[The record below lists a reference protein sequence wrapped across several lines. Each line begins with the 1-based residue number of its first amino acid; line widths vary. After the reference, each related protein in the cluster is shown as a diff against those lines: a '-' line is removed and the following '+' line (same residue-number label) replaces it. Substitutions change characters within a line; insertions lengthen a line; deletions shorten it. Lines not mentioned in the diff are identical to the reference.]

1 MNKNKNKKIM
11 AALLAGTMI
20 VTSVTPAMAETAPS
34 SKEEVIYVNLTSGG
48 SVKDMY
54 AVNIFDDKNITD
66 YGDYLSVELLNTT
79 DNINQ
84 NGDEITFS
92 SSADR
97 VYYKGKMKSNIMP
110 WNISIK
116 YYVDGKE
123 YTPEE
128 AAGKSGKMEI
138 YFKVSKNEAYDGPFY
153 DAYALQAS
161 FTLDTE
167 IAKNITASDAT
178 LANVGKKKQLTY
190 TILPGEGIDTVIT
203 ADVTDFEMDAAS
215 INGIPLN
222 MNIQVND
229 EELMNKVDELLGG
242 IEDIDNGADELN
254 SGVNRLSD
262 ATRDDLQPGVN
273 QLNDGMKDL
282 NDGVLKIQDG
292 LDELNSKSYEL
303 TSGSAQVLSALNT
316 INSQLNSQEQKD
328 SISQLVSGSAGI
340 KDGITNLTGK
350 LGELQAG
357 VSYAKFMDALAAGSG
372 NAITDETI
380 SQLKESNTQV
390 AGLLQSI
397 GNNQGAAVVS
407 SNNNVIDGILAGI
420 NQYLTTVNTN
430 ITALYQGAQSLNTE
444 YAKLDAGI
452 RSLAV
457 SVQQLA
463 DGVNQLV
470 SEYGKLDKGV
480 NDYTEGVAKVIA
492 GYSQIVTGT
501 SDLLSGSGE
510 LRDGTAEL
518 VNSIAELYDGT
529 SQLKDGTGEMRD
541 ETDGMDTQITDKIDE
556 MVNGITGGDY
566 EPVSFVSDKNT
577 NVKAVQFVIQTESVQ
592 IKEADEAAPV
602 VEEKLNFWQKV
613 LKLFGID

>member
-1 MNKNKNKKIM
+1 MNKNKKIM

-20 VTSVTPAMAETAPS
+20 VTSVTPAMAEAVPS
-34 SKEEVIYVNLTSGG
+34 SKEEVVYVNLTSGG
-48 SVKDMY
+48 SVKEMY

-97 VYYKGKMKSNIMP
+97 VYYKGKMKSTIMP

-123 YTPEE
+123 YAPEE

-138 YFKVSKNEAYDGPFY
+138 YFKVSKNEAYDGSFY

-161 FTLDTE
+161 FILDTE
-167 IAKNITASDAT
+167 IAKNITAADAT
-178 LANVGKKKQLTY
+178 LANVGNKKQLTY

-203 ADVTDFEMDAAS
+203 ADVTDFEMDAVS

-303 TSGSAQVLSALNT
+303 TSGSAQILSALNT

-357 VSYAKFMDALAAGSG
+357 VSYAKFMDALAAEGLS
-372 NAITDETI
+372 DEAI
-380 SQLKESNTQV
+380 SQLELSNTQIAGMLESSNSV
-390 AGLLQSI
+390 AAGTILK
-397 GNNQGAAVVS
+397 NNQIIEGLKS
-407 SNNNVIDGILAGI
+407 GI

-480 NDYTEGVAKVIA
+480 NEYTEGVAKVIA

-541 ETDGMDTQITDKIDE
+541 ETDGMDTKITDKIDE

-613 LKLFGID
+613 LKLFGIA

>member
-1 MNKNKNKKIM
+1 MNKNKKIM

-20 VTSVTPAMAETAPS
+20 VTSVTPAMAEAVPS
-34 SKEEVIYVNLTSGG
+34 SKEEVVYVNLTSGG
-48 SVKDMY
+48 SVKEMY

-97 VYYKGKMKSNIMP
+97 VYYKGKMKSTIMP

-123 YTPEE
+123 YAPEE

-161 FTLDTE
+161 FILDTE
-167 IAKNITASDAT
+167 IAKNITAADAT
-178 LANVGKKKQLTY
+178 LANVGNKKQLTY

-203 ADVTDFEMDAAS
+203 ADVTDFEMDAVS

-222 MNIQVND
+222 MNIQVKD

-372 NAITDETI
+372 NAITAETI
-380 SQLKESNTQV
+380 SQLKQYNTQV
-390 AGLLQSI
+390 AVQLQSV
-397 GNNQGAAVVS
+397 GNNQGAAAVS

-480 NDYTEGVAKVIA
+480 NEYTEGVAKVIA

-556 MVNGITGGDY
+556 MVNGITGGNY
-566 EPVSFVSDKNT
+566 ELVSFVSEKNT

-592 IKEADEAAPV
+592 IKEADEATPV

>member
-1 MNKNKNKKIM
+1 MNKNKKIM

-20 VTSVTPAMAETAPS
+20 VTSVTPAMAEAVPS
-34 SKEEVIYVNLTSGG
+34 SKEEVVYVNLTSGG
-48 SVKDMY
+48 SVKEMY

-97 VYYKGKMKSNIMP
+97 VYYKGKMKSTIMP

-123 YTPEE
+123 YAPKE

-138 YFKVSKNEAYDGPFY
+138 YFKVSKNEAYDGSFY

-161 FTLDTE
+161 FILDTE
-167 IAKNITASDAT
+167 IAKNITAADAT
-178 LANVGKKKQLTY
+178 LANVGNKKQLTY

-203 ADVTDFEMDAAS
+203 ADVTDFEMDAVS

-222 MNIQVND
+222 MNIQVKD

-357 VSYAKFMDALAAGSG
+357 VSYKKFMEVMADKS
-372 NAITDETI
+372 NNTITDGTI
-380 SQLKESNTQV
+380 YQLMLNNSQV
-390 AGLLQSI
+390 ASQIGAKSNDVVELLK
-397 GNNQGAAVVS
+397 N
-407 SNNNVIDGILAGI
+407 NNNVIEGILGGI

-480 NDYTEGVAKVIA
+480 NEYTEGVAKVIA

-592 IKEADEAAPV
+592 IKESDEAAPV

>member
-1 MNKNKNKKIM
+1 MNKNKKIM

-20 VTSVTPAMAETAPS
+20 VTSVTPAMAEAVPS
-34 SKEEVIYVNLTSGG
+34 SKEEVVYVNLTSGG
-48 SVKDMY
+48 SVKEMY

-97 VYYKGKMKSNIMP
+97 VYYKGKMKSTIMP

-123 YTPEE
+123 YAPEE

-138 YFKVSKNEAYDGPFY
+138 YFKVSKNEAYDGSFY

-161 FTLDTE
+161 FILDTE
-167 IAKNITASDAT
+167 IAKNITAADAT
-178 LANVGKKKQLTY
+178 LANVGNKKQLTY

-203 ADVTDFEMDAAS
+203 ADVTDFEMDAVS

-222 MNIQVND
+222 MNIQVKD

-357 VSYAKFMDALAAGSG
+357 VSYAKFMEVMATGG
-372 NAITDETI
+372 NNNAITEGTI
-380 SQLKESNTQV
+380 SQLKKNNLQV
-390 AGLLQSI
+390 ASQLQKAGQI
-397 GNNQGAAVVS
+397 EDAAAVS
-407 SNNNVIDGILAGI
+407 RNNDVIDGILGGI

-430 ITALYQGAQSLNTE
+430 LTALYQGAQSLNTE

-480 NDYTEGVAKVIA
+480 NEYTEGVAKVIA

-556 MVNGITGGDY
+556 MVNGITGGNY
-566 EPVSFVSDKNT
+566 ELVSFVSEKNT

-592 IKEADEAAPV
+592 IKEADEATPV

>member
-1 MNKNKNKKIM
+1 MNKNKKIM

-20 VTSVTPAMAETAPS
+20 VTSVTPAMAEAVPS
-34 SKEEVIYVNLTSGG
+34 SKEEVVYVNLTSGG
-48 SVKDMY
+48 SVKEMY

-97 VYYKGKMKSNIMP
+97 VYYKGKMKSTIMP

-123 YTPEE
+123 YAPEE

-138 YFKVSKNEAYDGPFY
+138 YFKVSKNEAYDGSFY

-161 FTLDTE
+161 FILDTE
-167 IAKNITASDAT
+167 IAKNITAADAT
-178 LANVGKKKQLTY
+178 LANVGNKKQLTY

-203 ADVTDFEMDAAS
+203 ADVTDFEMDAVS

-222 MNIQVND
+222 MNIQVKD

-357 VSYAKFMDALAAGSG
+357 VSYAKFMDALAAEGLS
-372 NAITDETI
+372 DEAI
-380 SQLKESNTQV
+380 SQLELSNTQIADMLESSYPV
-390 AGLLQSI
+390 SAGTILK
-397 GNNQGAAVVS
+397 NNQIIEGLKS
-407 SNNNVIDGILAGI
+407 GI

-457 SVQQLA
+457 SIQQLA

-480 NDYTEGVAKVIA
+480 NEYTEGVAKVIA

-566 EPVSFVSDKNT
+566 ELVSFVSEKNT

-592 IKEADEAAPV
+592 IKEADEATPV

>member
-1 MNKNKNKKIM
+1 MNKNKKIM

-20 VTSVTPAMAETAPS
+20 VTSVTPAMAEAVPS
-34 SKEEVIYVNLTSGG
+34 SKEEVVYVNLTSGG
-48 SVKDMY
+48 SVKEMY

-97 VYYKGKMKSNIMP
+97 VYYKGKMKSTIMP

-123 YTPEE
+123 YAPEE

-138 YFKVSKNEAYDGPFY
+138 YFKVSKNEAYDGSFY

-161 FTLDTE
+161 FILDTE
-167 IAKNITASDAT
+167 IAKNITAADAT
-178 LANVGKKKQLTY
+178 LANVGNKKQLTY

-203 ADVTDFEMDAAS
+203 ADVTDFEMDAVS

-222 MNIQVND
+222 MNIQVKD

-357 VSYAKFMDALAAGSG
+357 VSYAKFMDALAAKGLS
-372 NAITDETI
+372 DEAI
-380 SQLKESNTQV
+380 SQLELSNTQIAGMLESSNPVV
-390 AGLLQSI
+390 AGTILK
-397 GNNQGAAVVS
+397 NNQIIEGLKS
-407 SNNNVIDGILAGI
+407 GI

-480 NDYTEGVAKVIA
+480 NEYTEGVAKVIA

-556 MVNGITGGDY
+556 MVNGITGGNY
-566 EPVSFVSDKNT
+566 ELVSFVSEKNT

-592 IKEADEAAPV
+592 IKEADEATPV

>member
-1 MNKNKNKKIM
+1 MNKNKKIM

-20 VTSVTPAMAETAPS
+20 VTSVTPAMAEAVPS
-34 SKEEVIYVNLTSGG
+34 SKEEVVYVNLTSGG
-48 SVKDMY
+48 SVKEMY

-97 VYYKGKMKSNIMP
+97 VYYKGKMKSTIMP

-123 YTPEE
+123 YAPEE

-138 YFKVSKNEAYDGPFY
+138 YFKVSKNEAYDGSFY

-161 FTLDTE
+161 FILDTE
-167 IAKNITASDAT
+167 IAKNITAADAT
-178 LANVGKKKQLTY
+178 LANVGNKKQLTY

-203 ADVTDFEMDAAS
+203 ADVTDFEMDAVS

-222 MNIQVND
+222 MNIQVKD
-229 EELMNKVDELLGG
+229 EELMNEVDELLGG

-357 VSYAKFMDALAAGSG
+357 VSYAKFMEVLAG
-372 NAITDETI
+372 NGLSDEI
-380 SQLKESNTQV
+380 SQLELSNTRIADGLRSSNPSA
-390 AGLLQSI
+390 AGTILE
-397 GNNQGAAVVS
+397 NNQ
-407 SNNNVIDGILAGI
+407 VIEGLKSVI

-430 ITALYQGAQSLNTE
+430 ITALYQGAQSINTE
-444 YAKLDAGI
+444 YAKFDAGI

-480 NDYTEGVAKVIA
+480 NEYTEGVAKVIA

-556 MVNGITGGDY
+556 MVNGITGGNY
-566 EPVSFVSDKNT
+566 ELVSFVSEKNT

-592 IKEADEAAPV
+592 IKEADEATPV

>member
-1 MNKNKNKKIM
+1 MNKNKKIM

-20 VTSVTPAMAETAPS
+20 VTSVTPAMAEAVPS
-34 SKEEVIYVNLTSGG
+34 SKEEVVYVNLTSGG
-48 SVKDMY
+48 SVKEMY

-97 VYYKGKMKSNIMP
+97 VYYKGKMKSTIMP

-123 YTPEE
+123 YAPEE

-138 YFKVSKNEAYDGPFY
+138 YFKVSKNEAYDGSFY

-161 FTLDTE
+161 FILDTE
-167 IAKNITASDAT
+167 IAKNITAADAT
-178 LANVGKKKQLTY
+178 LANVGNKKQLTY

-203 ADVTDFEMDAAS
+203 ADVTDFEMDAVS

-222 MNIQVND
+222 MNIQVKD

-357 VSYAKFMDALAAGSG
+357 VSYAKFMDALAAKGLS
-372 NAITDETI
+372 DEAI
-380 SQLKESNTQV
+380 SQLELSNTQV
-390 AGLLQSI
+390 AGLLQKTGQSE
-397 GNNQGAAVVS
+397 AAVAVS

-480 NDYTEGVAKVIA
+480 NEYTEGVAKVIA

-556 MVNGITGGDY
+556 MVNGITGGNY
-566 EPVSFVSDKNT
+566 ELVSFVSEKNT

-592 IKEADEAAPV
+592 IKEADEATPV

>member
-1 MNKNKNKKIM
+1 MNKNKKIM

-20 VTSVTPAMAETAPS
+20 VTSVTPAMAEAVPS
-34 SKEEVIYVNLTSGG
+34 SKEEVVYVNLTSGG
-48 SVKDMY
+48 SVKEMY

-97 VYYKGKMKSNIMP
+97 VYYKGKMKSTIMP

-123 YTPEE
+123 YAPKE

-161 FTLDTE
+161 FILDTE

-229 EELMNKVDELLGG
+229 ADLMNKVDELLGG
-242 IEDIDNGADELN
+242 IEDLDNGADELN

-316 INSQLNSQEQKD
+316 INSQLNSQVQKEN
-328 SISQLVSGSAGI
+328 INQLVSGSAGI
-340 KDGITNLTGK
+340 KDGIANLTGK

-357 VSYAKFMDALAAGSG
+357 VSYAKFMDVLAAVSH
-372 NAITDETI
+372 NAITDGTI
-380 SQLKESNTQV
+380 SQLKQNNLQV
-390 AGLLQSI
+390 ANQIGAQRNDVAALLR
-397 GNNQGAAVVS
+397 N
-407 SNNNVIDGILAGI
+407 NNNVIDGILEGI

-480 NDYTEGVAKVIA
+480 NEYTEGVAKVIA

-556 MVNGITGGDY
+556 MVNGITGGNY
-566 EPVSFVSDKNT
+566 ELVSFVSEKNT
-577 NVKAVQFVIQTESVQ
+577 NVKAVQFVIQTESGQ
-592 IKEADEAAPV
+592 IKEADEATPV

>member
-1 MNKNKNKKIM
+1 MNKNKKIM

-20 VTSVTPAMAETAPS
+20 VTSVTPAMAEAVPS
-34 SKEEVIYVNLTSGG
+34 SKEEVVYVNLTSGG
-48 SVKDMY
+48 SVKEMY

-97 VYYKGKMKSNIMP
+97 VYYKGKMKSTIMP

-123 YTPEE
+123 YAPEE

-138 YFKVSKNEAYDGPFY
+138 YFKVSKNEAYDGSFY

-161 FTLDTE
+161 FILDTE
-167 IAKNITASDAT
+167 IAKNITAADAT
-178 LANVGKKKQLTY
+178 LANVGNKKQLTY

-203 ADVTDFEMDAAS
+203 ADVTDFEMDAVS

-222 MNIQVND
+222 MNIQVKD

-357 VSYAKFMDALAAGSG
+357 VSYAKFMDVLAAGQGSG
-372 NAITDETI
+372 NAITAETI
-380 SQLKESNTQV
+380 SQLKQSNSQV
-390 AGLLQSI
+390 ASQLQKAGKSEAA
-397 GNNQGAAVVS
+397 AAVS
-407 SNNNVIDGILAGI
+407 RNNDVIDGILGGI

-430 ITALYQGAQSLNTE
+430 LTALYQGAQSLNTE

-480 NDYTEGVAKVIA
+480 NEYTEGVAKVIA

-556 MVNGITGGDY
+556 MVNGITGGNY
-566 EPVSFVSDKNT
+566 ELVSFVSEKNT

-592 IKEADEAAPV
+592 IKEADEATPV

>member
-1 MNKNKNKKIM
+1 MNKNKKIM

-20 VTSVTPAMAETAPS
+20 VTSVTPAMAEAVPS
-34 SKEEVIYVNLTSGG
+34 SKEEVVYVNLTSGG
-48 SVKDMY
+48 SVKEMY

-97 VYYKGKMKSNIMP
+97 VYYKGKMKSTIMP

-123 YTPEE
+123 YAPKE

-138 YFKVSKNEAYDGPFY
+138 YFKVSKNEAYDGSFY

-161 FTLDTE
+161 FILDTE
-167 IAKNITASDAT
+167 IAKNITAADAT
-178 LANVGKKKQLTY
+178 LANVGNKKQLTY

-203 ADVTDFEMDAAS
+203 ADVTDFEMDAVS

-222 MNIQVND
+222 MNIQVKD

-357 VSYAKFMDALAAGSG
+357 VSYAKFMDALAAKGLS
-372 NAITDETI
+372 DEAI
-380 SQLKESNTQV
+380 SQLELSNTQIAGMLESSNPVV
-390 AGLLQSI
+390 AGTILK
-397 GNNQGAAVVS
+397 NNQIIEGLKS
-407 SNNNVIDGILAGI
+407 GI

-480 NDYTEGVAKVIA
+480 NEYTEGVAKVIA

-556 MVNGITGGDY
+556 MVNGITGGNY
-566 EPVSFVSDKNT
+566 ELVSFVSEKNT

-592 IKEADEAAPV
+592 IKEADEATPV

>member
-1 MNKNKNKKIM
+1 MNKNKKIM

-20 VTSVTPAMAETAPS
+20 VTSVTPAMAEAVPS
-34 SKEEVIYVNLTSGG
+34 SKEEVVYVNLTSGG
-48 SVKDMY
+48 SVKEMY

-97 VYYKGKMKSNIMP
+97 VYYKGKMKSTIMP

-123 YTPEE
+123 YAPEE

-161 FTLDTE
+161 FILDTE
-167 IAKNITASDAT
+167 IAKNITAADAT
-178 LANVGKKKQLTY
+178 LANVGNKKQLTY

-203 ADVTDFEMDAAS
+203 ADVTDFEMDAVS

-222 MNIQVND
+222 MNIQVKD

-372 NAITDETI
+372 NAITAETI
-380 SQLKESNTQV
+380 SQLKQYNLQV
-390 AGLLQSI
+390 AIQLQTAGKSEAAAAFSR
-397 GNNQGAAVVS
+397 NND
-407 SNNNVIDGILAGI
+407 VIDGILGGI

-430 ITALYQGAQSLNTE
+430 LTALYQGAQSLNTE

-457 SVQQLA
+457 SIQQLA

-480 NDYTEGVAKVIA
+480 NEYTEGVAKVIA

-592 IKEADEAAPV
+592 IKEADEATPV

>member
-20 VTSVTPAMAETAPS
+20 VTSVTPAMAEAVPS
-34 SKEEVIYVNLTSGG
+34 SKEEVVYVNLTSGG
-48 SVKDMY
+48 SVKEMY

-97 VYYKGKMKSNIMP
+97 VYYKGKMKSTIMP

-116 YYVDGKE
+116 YCVDGKE
-123 YTPEE
+123 YAPKE

-138 YFKVSKNEAYDGPFY
+138 YFKVSKNEAYDGSFY

-161 FTLDTE
+161 FILDTE
-167 IAKNITASDAT
+167 IAKNITAADAT
-178 LANVGKKKQLTY
+178 LANVGNKKQLTY

-203 ADVTDFEMDAAS
+203 ADVTDFEMDAVS

-222 MNIQVND
+222 MNIQVKD

-273 QLNDGMKDL
+273 QLNDGMNDL

-357 VSYAKFMDALAAGSG
+357 VSYKKFMEVLAG
-372 NAITDETI
+372 NGLSDEI
-380 SQLKESNTQV
+380 SQLELSNTRI
-390 AGLLQSI
+390 ADGLGSSNPDAVRTILE
-397 GNNQGAAVVS
+397 NNQ
-407 SNNNVIDGILAGI
+407 VIEGLKSVI

-430 ITALYQGAQSLNTE
+430 ITALYQGAQSINTE

-480 NDYTEGVAKVIA
+480 NEYTEGVAKVIA

-556 MVNGITGGDY
+556 MVNGITGGNY
-566 EPVSFVSDKNT
+566 ELVSFVSEKNT

-592 IKEADEAAPV
+592 IKEADEATPV

>member
-1 MNKNKNKKIM
+1 MNKNKKIM

-20 VTSVTPAMAETAPS
+20 VTSVTPAMAEAVPS
-34 SKEEVIYVNLTSGG
+34 SKEEVVYVNLTSGG
-48 SVKDMY
+48 SVKEMY

-97 VYYKGKMKSNIMP
+97 VYYKGKMKSTIMP

-123 YTPEE
+123 YAPKE

-138 YFKVSKNEAYDGPFY
+138 YFKVSKNEAYDGSFY

-161 FTLDTE
+161 FILDTE
-167 IAKNITASDAT
+167 IAKNITAADAT
-178 LANVGKKKQLTY
+178 LANVGNKKQLTY

-203 ADVTDFEMDAAS
+203 ADVTDFEMDAVS

-222 MNIQVND
+222 MNIQVKD

-357 VSYAKFMDALAAGSG
+357 VSYAKFMDALAAKGLS
-372 NAITDETI
+372 DEAI
-380 SQLKESNTQV
+380 SQLESSNEEIAV
-390 AGLLQSI
+390 ELESSNLGDAGTILK
-397 GNNQGAAVVS
+397 NNQ
-407 SNNNVIDGILAGI
+407 VIEGLKSVI

-430 ITALYQGAQSLNTE
+430 ITALYQGAQSINTE

-480 NDYTEGVAKVIA
+480 NEYTEGVAKVIA

-556 MVNGITGGDY
+556 MVNGITGGNY
-566 EPVSFVSDKNT
+566 ELVSFVSEKNT

-592 IKEADEAAPV
+592 IKESDEAAPV

>member
-20 VTSVTPAMAETAPS
+20 VTSVTPAMAEAVPS
-34 SKEEVIYVNLTSGG
+34 SKEEVVYVNLTSGG
-48 SVKDMY
+48 SVKEMY

-97 VYYKGKMKSNIMP
+97 VYYKGKMKSTIMP

-123 YTPEE
+123 YAPEE

-138 YFKVSKNEAYDGPFY
+138 YFKVSKNEAYDGSFY

-161 FTLDTE
+161 FILDTE
-167 IAKNITASDAT
+167 IAKNITAADAT
-178 LANVGKKKQLTY
+178 LANVGNKKQLTY

-203 ADVTDFEMDAAS
+203 ADVTDFEMDAVS

-222 MNIQVND
+222 MNIQVKD

-357 VSYAKFMDALAAGSG
+357 VSYAKFMDALAAKGLS
-372 NAITDETI
+372 DEAI
-380 SQLKESNTQV
+380 SQLELSNTQIASMLESSNPVV
-390 AGLLQSI
+390 AGTILK
-397 GNNQGAAVVS
+397 NNQIIEGLKS
-407 SNNNVIDGILAGI
+407 GI

-430 ITALYQGAQSLNTE
+430 ITALYQGAQSINTE
-444 YAKLDAGI
+444 YAKFDAGI

-470 SEYGKLDKGV
+470 TEYGRLDKGV
-480 NDYTEGVAKVIA
+480 NEYTEGVAKVIA

-510 LRDGTAEL
+510 LREGTDEL

-556 MVNGITGGDY
+556 MVNGITGGNY
-566 EPVSFVSDKNT
+566 ELVSFVSEKNT
-577 NVKAVQFVIQTESVQ
+577 NVKAVQFVIQTESVH
-592 IKEADEAAPV
+592 IKEADEATPV

>member
-1 MNKNKNKKIM
+1 MNKNKKIM

-20 VTSVTPAMAETAPS
+20 VTSVTPAMAEAVPS
-34 SKEEVIYVNLTSGG
+34 SKEEVVYVNLTSGG
-48 SVKDMY
+48 SVKEMY

-97 VYYKGKMKSNIMP
+97 VYYKGKMKSTIMP

-123 YTPEE
+123 YAPKG

-161 FTLDTE
+161 FILDTE

-229 EELMNKVDELLGG
+229 ADLMNKVDELLGG

-357 VSYAKFMDALAAGSG
+357 VSYAKFMDALAAKGLS
-372 NAITDETI
+372 DEAI
-380 SQLKESNTQV
+380 SQLELSNTQIAGMLESSNPVV
-390 AGLLQSI
+390 AGTILK
-397 GNNQGAAVVS
+397 NNQIIEGLKS
-407 SNNNVIDGILAGI
+407 GI

-470 SEYGKLDKGV
+470 TEYGRLDKGV
-480 NDYTEGVAKVIA
+480 NEYTEGVAKVIA

-556 MVNGITGGDY
+556 MVNGITGGNY
-566 EPVSFVSDKNT
+566 ELVSFVSEKNT

>member
-1 MNKNKNKKIM
+1 MNKNKKIM

-20 VTSVTPAMAETAPS
+20 VTSVTPAMAEAVPS
-34 SKEEVIYVNLTSGG
+34 SKEEVVYVNLTSGG
-48 SVKDMY
+48 SVKEMY

-97 VYYKGKMKSNIMP
+97 VYYKGKMKSTIMP

-123 YTPEE
+123 YAPEE

-138 YFKVSKNEAYDGPFY
+138 YFKVSKNEAYDGSFY

-161 FTLDTE
+161 FILDTE
-167 IAKNITASDAT
+167 IAKNITAADAT
-178 LANVGKKKQLTY
+178 LANVGNKKQLTY

-203 ADVTDFEMDAAS
+203 ADVTDFEMDAVS

-222 MNIQVND
+222 MNIQVKD

-357 VSYAKFMDALAAGSG
+357 VSYAKFMEVMATGG
-372 NAITDETI
+372 NNNAITEGTI
-380 SQLKESNTQV
+380 SQLKQNNLQV
-390 AGLLQSI
+390 ASQLQKAGKSEAA
-397 GNNQGAAVVS
+397 AAVS
-407 SNNNVIDGILAGI
+407 RNNDVINGILGGI

-430 ITALYQGAQSLNTE
+430 LTALYQGAQSLNTE

-480 NDYTEGVAKVIA
+480 NEYTEGVAKVIA

-556 MVNGITGGDY
+556 MVNGITGGNY
-566 EPVSFVSDKNT
+566 ELVSFVSEKNT

-592 IKEADEAAPV
+592 IKEADEATPV

>member
-1 MNKNKNKKIM
+1 MNKNKKIM

-20 VTSVTPAMAETAPS
+20 VTSVTPAMAEAVPS
-34 SKEEVIYVNLTSGG
+34 SKEEVVYVNLTSGG
-48 SVKDMY
+48 SVKEMY

-97 VYYKGKMKSNIMP
+97 VYYKGKMKSTIMP

-123 YTPEE
+123 YAPEE

-138 YFKVSKNEAYDGPFY
+138 YFKVSKNEAYDGSFY

-161 FTLDTE
+161 FILDTE
-167 IAKNITASDAT
+167 IAKNITAADAT
-178 LANVGKKKQLTY
+178 LANVGNKKQLTY

-203 ADVTDFEMDAAS
+203 ADVTDFEMDAVS

-222 MNIQVND
+222 MNIQVKD

-357 VSYAKFMDALAAGSG
+357 VSYAKFMDALAAKGLS
-372 NAITDETI
+372 DEAI
-380 SQLKESNTQV
+380 SQLELSNTQIADMLESSYPV
-390 AGLLQSI
+390 AAGTILK
-397 GNNQGAAVVS
+397 NNQIIEGLKS
-407 SNNNVIDGILAGI
+407 GI

-430 ITALYQGAQSLNTE
+430 ITALYQGAQSINTE

-480 NDYTEGVAKVIA
+480 NEYTEGVAKVIA

-501 SDLLSGSGE
+501 SDLLSGSWE

-556 MVNGITGGDY
+556 MVNGITGGNY
-566 EPVSFVSDKNT
+566 ELVSFVSEKNT

-592 IKEADEAAPV
+592 IKEADEATPV

>member
-1 MNKNKNKKIM
+1 MNKNKKIM

-20 VTSVTPAMAETAPS
+20 VTSVTPAMAEAVPS
-34 SKEEVIYVNLTSGG
+34 SKEEVVYVNLTSGG
-48 SVKDMY
+48 SVKEMY

-97 VYYKGKMKSNIMP
+97 VYYKGKMKSTIMP

-116 YYVDGKE
+116 YYMDGKE
-123 YTPEE
+123 YAPKE

-138 YFKVSKNEAYDGPFY
+138 YFKVSKNEAYDGSFY

-161 FTLDTE
+161 FILDTE
-167 IAKNITASDAT
+167 IAKNITAADAT
-178 LANVGKKKQLTY
+178 LANVGNKKQLTY

-203 ADVTDFEMDAAS
+203 ADVTDFEMDAVS

-222 MNIQVND
+222 MNIQVKD

-372 NAITDETI
+372 NAITAETI
-380 SQLKESNTQV
+380 SQLKQYNLQV
-390 AGLLQSI
+390 AIQLQTAGKSEAAAAFSR
-397 GNNQGAAVVS
+397 NND
-407 SNNNVIDGILAGI
+407 VIDGILGGI

-430 ITALYQGAQSLNTE
+430 ITALYQGAQSINTE

-480 NDYTEGVAKVIA
+480 NEYTEGVAKVIA

-556 MVNGITGGDY
+556 MVNGITGGNY
-566 EPVSFVSDKNT
+566 ELVSFVSEKNT

-592 IKEADEAAPV
+592 IKEADEATPV

>member
-1 MNKNKNKKIM
+1 MNKNKKIM

-20 VTSVTPAMAETAPS
+20 VTSVTPAMAEAVPS
-34 SKEEVIYVNLTSGG
+34 SKEEVVYVNLTSGG
-48 SVKDMY
+48 SVKEMY

-97 VYYKGKMKSNIMP
+97 VYYKGKMKSTIMP

-123 YTPEE
+123 YAPEE

-138 YFKVSKNEAYDGPFY
+138 YFKVSKNEAYDGSFY

-161 FTLDTE
+161 FILDTE
-167 IAKNITASDAT
+167 IAKNITAADAT
-178 LANVGKKKQLTY
+178 LANVGNKKQLTY

-203 ADVTDFEMDAAS
+203 ADVTDFEMDAVS

-222 MNIQVND
+222 MNIQVKD

-357 VSYAKFMDALAAGSG
+357 VSYAKFMDALAAKGLS
-372 NAITDETI
+372 DEAI
-380 SQLKESNTQV
+380 SQLELSNTQIADMLESSYPV
-390 AGLLQSI
+390 AAGTILK
-397 GNNQGAAVVS
+397 NNQ
-407 SNNNVIDGILAGI
+407 VIEGLKSGI

-480 NDYTEGVAKVIA
+480 NEYTEGVAKVIA

-556 MVNGITGGDY
+556 MVNGITGGNY
-566 EPVSFVSDKNT
+566 ELVSFVSEKNT

-592 IKEADEAAPV
+592 IKEADEATPV

>member
-1 MNKNKNKKIM
+1 MNKKIV

-48 SVKDMY
+48 SVREMY
-54 AVNIFDDKNITD
+54 AVNIFDDKNVTD

-97 VYYKGKMKSNIMP
+97 VYYKGKMKSTIMP

-167 IAKNITASDAT
+167 IAKNITAADAT

-229 EELMNKVDELLGG
+229 ADLMNKVDELLGG
-242 IEDIDNGADELN
+242 IEDLDNGADELN
-254 SGVNRLSD
+254 SGVNQLSD

-316 INSQLNSQEQKD
+316 INSQLNSQEQKEN
-328 SISQLVSGSAGI
+328 INQLVSGSAGI
-340 KDGITNLTGK
+340 KDGIASLTGK

-372 NAITDETI
+372 NAITAETI
-380 SQLKESNTQV
+380 SQLKQYNTQV
-390 AGLLQSI
+390 ADQLQSV
-397 GNNQGAAVVS
+397 GNSQGAAAVS
-407 SNNNVIDGILAGI
+407 SNNDVIDGILGGI

-470 SEYGKLDKGV
+470 TEYGKLDKGV

-529 SQLKDGTGEMRD
+529 SQLKDGTGQMRD
-541 ETDGMDTQITDKIDE
+541 ETDGMDTKITDKIDE

-613 LKLFGID
+613 LKLFGIA

>member
-1 MNKNKNKKIM
+1 MNKNKKIV

-20 VTSVTPAMAETAPS
+20 LTSVTPAMAEAVPS
-34 SKEEVIYVNLTSGG
+34 SKEEVVYVNLTSGG
-48 SVKDMY
+48 SVKEMY

-97 VYYKGKMKSNIMP
+97 VYYKGKMKSTIMP

-123 YTPEE
+123 YAPEE

-138 YFKVSKNEAYDGPFY
+138 YFKVSKNEAYDGSFY

-161 FTLDTE
+161 FILDTE
-167 IAKNITASDAT
+167 IAKNITAADAT
-178 LANVGKKKQLTY
+178 LANVGNKKQLTY

-203 ADVTDFEMDAAS
+203 ADVTDFEMDAVS

-222 MNIQVND
+222 MNIQVKD

-357 VSYAKFMDALAAGSG
+357 VSYAKFMDVLAAEGLS
-372 NAITDETI
+372 DEAI
-380 SQLKESNTQV
+380 SQLELSNTQIASMLESSNPVV
-390 AGLLQSI
+390 AGTILK
-397 GNNQGAAVVS
+397 NNQIIEGLKS
-407 SNNNVIDGILAGI
+407 GI

-430 ITALYQGAQSLNTE
+430 ITALYQGAQSINTE

-480 NDYTEGVAKVIA
+480 NEYTEGVAKVIA

-510 LRDGTAEL
+510 LREGTAEL

-556 MVNGITGGDY
+556 MVNGITGGNY
-566 EPVSFVSDKNT
+566 ELVSFVSEKNT

-592 IKEADEAAPV
+592 IKEADEATPV

>member
-1 MNKNKNKKIM
+1 MNKNKKIM

-20 VTSVTPAMAETAPS
+20 VTSVTPAMAEAVPS
-34 SKEEVIYVNLTSGG
+34 SKEEVVYVNLTSGG
-48 SVKDMY
+48 SVKEMY

-97 VYYKGKMKSNIMP
+97 VYYKGKMKSTIMP

-123 YTPEE
+123 YAPEE

-138 YFKVSKNEAYDGPFY
+138 YFKVSKNEAYDGSFY

-161 FTLDTE
+161 FILDTE
-167 IAKNITASDAT
+167 IAKNITAADAT
-178 LANVGKKKQLTY
+178 LANVGNKKQLTY

-203 ADVTDFEMDAAS
+203 ADVTDFEMDAVS

-222 MNIQVND
+222 MNIQVKD

-357 VSYAKFMDALAAGSG
+357 VSYAKFMDALAAKGLS
-372 NAITDETI
+372 DEAI
-380 SQLKESNTQV
+380 SQLELSNTQIADMLESSYPV
-390 AGLLQSI
+390 AAGTILK
-397 GNNQGAAVVS
+397 NNQIIEGLKS
-407 SNNNVIDGILAGI
+407 GI

-480 NDYTEGVAKVIA
+480 NEYTEGVAKVIA

-556 MVNGITGGDY
+556 MVNGITGGNY
-566 EPVSFVSDKNT
+566 ELVSFVSEKNT

-592 IKEADEAAPV
+592 IKEADEATPV

>member
-123 YTPEE
+123 YAPEE

-138 YFKVSKNEAYDGPFY
+138 YFKVSKNEAYDGSFY

-161 FTLDTE
+161 FILDTE
-167 IAKNITASDAT
+167 IAKNITAADAT
-178 LANVGKKKQLTY
+178 LANVGNKKQLTY

-203 ADVTDFEMDAAS
+203 ADVTDFEMDAVS

-222 MNIQVND
+222 MNIQVKD

-357 VSYAKFMDALAAGSG
+357 VSYAKFMDALAAGSN

-470 SEYGKLDKGV
+470 TEYGRLDKGV
-480 NDYTEGVAKVIA
+480 NEYTEGVAKVIA

-592 IKEADEAAPV
+592 IKESDEAAPV

>member
-1 MNKNKNKKIM
+1 MNKNKKIM

-20 VTSVTPAMAETAPS
+20 VTSVTPAMAEAVPS
-34 SKEEVIYVNLTSGG
+34 SKEEVVYVNLTSGG
-48 SVKDMY
+48 SVKEMY

-97 VYYKGKMKSNIMP
+97 VYYKGKMKSTIMP

-123 YTPEE
+123 YAPKE

-138 YFKVSKNEAYDGPFY
+138 YFKVSKNEAYDGSFY

-161 FTLDTE
+161 FILDTE
-167 IAKNITASDAT
+167 IAKNITAADAT
-178 LANVGKKKQLTY
+178 LANVGNKKQLTY

-203 ADVTDFEMDAAS
+203 ADVTDFEMDAVS

-222 MNIQVND
+222 MNIQVKD

-357 VSYAKFMDALAAGSG
+357 VSYAKFMDVLAAKGLS
-372 NAITDETI
+372 DEVI
-380 SQLKESNTQV
+380 SQLELSNIQIASMLESSSPV
-390 AGLLQSI
+390 AAGTILK
-397 GNNQGAAVVS
+397 NNQIIEGLKS
-407 SNNNVIDGILAGI
+407 GI

-480 NDYTEGVAKVIA
+480 NEYTEGVAKVIA

-556 MVNGITGGDY
+556 MVNGITGGNY
-566 EPVSFVSDKNT
+566 ELVSFVSEKNT

-592 IKEADEAAPV
+592 IKEADEATPV

>member
-1 MNKNKNKKIM
+1 MNKNKKIM

-20 VTSVTPAMAETAPS
+20 VTSVTPAMAEAVPS
-34 SKEEVIYVNLTSGG
+34 SKEEVVYVNLTSGG
-48 SVKDMY
+48 SVKEMY

-97 VYYKGKMKSNIMP
+97 VYYKGKMKSTIMP

-123 YTPEE
+123 YAPEE

-138 YFKVSKNEAYDGPFY
+138 YFKVSKNEAYDGSFY

-161 FTLDTE
+161 FILDTE
-167 IAKNITASDAT
+167 IAKNITAADAT
-178 LANVGKKKQLTY
+178 LANVGNKKQLTY

-203 ADVTDFEMDAAS
+203 ADVTDFEMDAVS

-222 MNIQVND
+222 MNIQVKD

-357 VSYAKFMDALAAGSG
+357 VSYAKFMDDLAAKGLS
-372 NAITDETI
+372 DEVI
-380 SQLKESNTQV
+380 SQLESSNEEIAV
-390 AGLLQSI
+390 ELESSNLGDAGTILK
-397 GNNQGAAVVS
+397 NNQIIEGLKS
-407 SNNNVIDGILAGI
+407 GI

-430 ITALYQGAQSLNTE
+430 ITALYQGAQSINTE
-444 YAKLDAGI
+444 YAKFDAGI

-480 NDYTEGVAKVIA
+480 NEYTEGVAKVIA

-556 MVNGITGGDY
+556 MVNGITGGNY
-566 EPVSFVSDKNT
+566 ELVSFVSEKNT

-592 IKEADEAAPV
+592 IKEADEATPV

>member
-1 MNKNKNKKIM
+1 MNKNKKIM

-20 VTSVTPAMAETAPS
+20 VTSVTPAMAEAVPS
-34 SKEEVIYVNLTSGG
+34 SKEEVVYVNLTSGG
-48 SVKDMY
+48 SVKEMY

-97 VYYKGKMKSNIMP
+97 VYYKGKMKSTIMP

-123 YTPEE
+123 YAPEE

-138 YFKVSKNEAYDGPFY
+138 YFKVSKNEAYDGSFY

-161 FTLDTE
+161 FILDTE
-167 IAKNITASDAT
+167 IAKNITAADAT
-178 LANVGKKKQLTY
+178 LANVGNKKQLTY

-203 ADVTDFEMDAAS
+203 ADVTDFEMDAVS

-222 MNIQVND
+222 MNIQVKD

-357 VSYAKFMDALAAGSG
+357 VSYAKFMEVMATRG
-372 NAITDETI
+372 NNPITEETI
-380 SQLKESNTQV
+380 SQLKQYNSQV
-390 AGLLQSI
+390 ASQLKAEGKS
-397 GNNQGAAVVS
+397 GDATAVS

-444 YAKLDAGI
+444 YAKFDAGI

-480 NDYTEGVAKVIA
+480 NEYTEGVAKVIA

-556 MVNGITGGDY
+556 MVNGITGGNY
-566 EPVSFVSDKNT
+566 ELVSFVSEKNT

-613 LKLFGID
+613 LKLFGIA